1 MVAMQSVV
9 TVGSQLPDTVL
20 PRLGGGELAFGDL
33 RGSKLLLYFWGSW

>member
-1 MVAMQSVV
+1 MQGVV
-9 TVGSQLPDTVL
+9 TVGSRLPDVAL